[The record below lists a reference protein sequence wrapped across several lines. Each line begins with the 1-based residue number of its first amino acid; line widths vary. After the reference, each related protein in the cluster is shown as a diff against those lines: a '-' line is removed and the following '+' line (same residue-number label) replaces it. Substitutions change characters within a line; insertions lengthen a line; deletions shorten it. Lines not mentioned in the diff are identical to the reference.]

1 MYVQTQ
7 AYSYILIV
15 TGIDTNIHTHIYI
28 HVIMYTFTYANFKQ
42 FSHTTVHKPVHLN
55 FNIFMLLKSYLN
67 SNVIHL
73 EYFSA
78 CYLMYIKSFEPKHS
92 FTV

>member
-1 MYVQTQ
+1 MYVQTK
-7 AYSYILIV
+7 ACSYILIV
-15 TGIDTNIHTHIYI
+15 TGIDTNIHTRIYI
-28 HVIMYTFTYANFKQ
+28 HVLSCIHSRMQILSSF
-42 FSHTTVHKPVHLN
+42 HTLHKPVHLN